1 MAHKVIMGS
10 KCANYHRYSCPD
22 YIRRTTLLAACVILK
37 VLRSCLAEQVD
48 RRAGEEAYFA
58 TITTLRESSLENNDL
73 CARGAMVLSQLWT
86 SSQVFRQPDG
96 VVDGLTLYIRSRFS
110 MGIVYDCF
118 WWWREEFQGKSNPYK
133 KLQNANS
140 GSNGL

>member
-1 MAHKVIMGS
+1 M
-10 KCANYHRYSCPD
+10 
-22 YIRRTTLLAACVILK
+22 LLAACILLK
-37 VLRSCLAEQVD
+37 ILRSRLTDQVD
-48 RRAGEEAYFA
+48 GRAGEEAYFA

-86 SSQVFRQPDG
+86 SSRIFRQPDG
-96 VVDGLTLYIRSRFS
+96 LVDGLTLYIRSRFS

-133 KLQNANS
+133 SFHNPNA
-140 GSNGL
+140 GPNGL